1 MTLDE
6 NLDIYR
12 RFRYNDSKFS
22 LYTGLIGYC
31 NLFIILESRLSVVS
45 SVG

>member
-6 NLDIYR
+6 NLDIYIVDL
-12 RFRYNDSKFS
+12 DSKFS

-45 SVG
+45 SMG